1 MKILAIRG
9 KNLASLAGEFQVDFR
24 MEPLASAGLFA
35 ICGPTGAGKS
45 TLLDALCLALYNRT
59 PRLAGV
65 PGQGVELP
73 DVKDSPIGQQ
83 DPRSL
88 LRRGA
93 GEGYA
98 EVEFIG
104 NDGSEY
110 RARWSVWRAN
120 RKPGNKLQAVD
131 MSLTKLPEGLAVG
144 ARKSEVLPEIEQ
156 RLGLN
161 FEQFRRAVLL
171 AQNEFAAFL
180 KADDA
185 ERGKLLEALTGTQI
199 YTLLSRKAHERD
211 KEEQAKLQTLRN
223 QLEGHKPLDPAERLA
238 LEAERDA
245 ALAAAAQLAAERE
258 TLQAGLRWHEEW
270 SAAKD
275 SEAAALA
282 AFAAAE
288 GQTAAAESRRQ
299 RLARIAEV
307 QPAAAL
313 LRAAQ
318 QTETQAEA
326 ARAEFATRTTEAANA
341 DQARIQAESALDS
354 ARAATAQA
362 QSDQTQAVPG
372 LEQAKALDVKI
383 AADAQ
388 THAERARELDAAR
401 AAVDQAQQRLAATR
415 AEHAATSQ
423 AHQKSAEW
431 LNADKQAITKR
442 LAEEWAHWN
451 NMLGQ
456 AGTQE
461 AEAAAT
467 QQQHAQAAHAV
478 ETGLAAREQ
487 ARSAR
492 EREDRAA
499 HAAEA
504 AYLAA
509 EHASSGFDPQ
519 SLAEQRRTLETR
531 RDDLTRAEKLWREH
545 ADAAARHG
553 ELEAR
558 RNRLEHDRAAAE
570 AELARI
576 AAEKPGAEA
585 RHRQAQHALDLA
597 KLACAANVEQLRGRL
612 EPDQPCPVCGS
623 PEHPYAQ
630 AAPALH
636 AVLDALNEETATQ
649 RQALE
654 NLLDQERN
662 QQAARALCQKQA
674 GEIQPALSRI
684 EAETARLA
692 ASWAAEPVAEE
703 LAATPEA
710 ERPGWFVAQ
719 LSAINAAREDLRA
732 QEDAA
737 RVALAQRDAARHARD
752 TAREALRLAQTR
764 EAAAEAEYV
773 RHQDAL
779 AQAEALARQAAERRD
794 RSLAELTQVL
804 PETGWQDQWR
814 ANPGA
819 FHTKIKRLRVDV
831 YQDKQ
836 RELAELAQRVA
847 VLAAEI
853 AAQETAAHHAGE
865 RCQLAE
871 HTFREIDQRL
881 ARQHGERAE
890 LFGGQATAAVENA
903 LRKALETAQSR
914 EQHAAQAAE
923 HARTQAAS
931 AEARA
936 DSAQQHLAQQEHAA
950 QDAAAE
956 LAAWLDRFNAERTG
970 EPALELAEL
979 RELLDHDAAWIDRER
994 LALQALADAL
1004 NQARAIA
1011 EERRQRRAQLEAAR
1025 ATDAPADT
1033 LRERLAALI
1042 SELKAADTQRVECEA
1057 QLRADDQRQKD
1068 SAALAEAVA
1077 HQEATARLWGQ
1088 LNELIGSHDGKKF
1101 RNYAQQLS
1109 LEVLIGYANRHL
1121 ADLSR
1126 RYRLKRVPDKLALMV
1141 EDRDMGDE
1149 VRSVHSLSGGE
1160 SFLVSLA
1167 LALGL
1172 ASLSSNRVQVES
1184 LFIDEGFGSLDS
1196 DTLRVAMDALDCL
1209 HALGRKVGVISHVQE
1224 MTERIGARIQ
1234 VKRLAGGK
1242 SRVIVG

>member
-185 ERGKLLEALTGTQI
+185 ERGKLLEALTGTHI
-199 YTLLSRKAHERD
+199 YSLLSRKAHERD
-211 KEEQAKLQTLRN
+211 KEEQAKLQTLRV
-223 QLEGHKPLDPAERLA
+223 QLEGHKPLAPAERLA
-238 LEAERDA
+238 LEAERDG
-245 ALAAAAQLAAERE
+245 ALTAAAQFAAERE
-258 TLQAGLRWHEEW
+258 TVQAGLRWHEEW

-275 SEAAALA
+275 SEAAALDG
-282 AFAAAE
+282 FAAAE
-288 GQTAAAESRRQ
+288 AQTAAAEPRRQ

-318 QTETQAEA
+318 QAETQAET
-326 ARAEFATRTTEAANA
+326 ARAAATTRAEEAASA
-341 DQARIQAESALDS
+341 GQARLQAESALDT
-354 ARAATAQA
+354 ARAATAKA
-362 QSDQTQAVPG
+362 QSDQALAAPG
-372 LEQAKALDVKI
+372 LEQAKSLDVKI
-383 AADAQ
+383 AADAR
-388 THAERARELDAAR
+388 THAERARELETAR
-401 AAVDQAQQRLAATR
+401 AALDQAEQRLAATR
-415 AEHAATSQ
+415 AEHAAKSQ
-423 AHQKSAEW
+423 AHQETAEW
-431 LNADKQAITKR
+431 LHADKQAITQR

-456 AGTQE
+456 AGSQE

-467 QQQHAQAAHAV
+467 QQQHAQAAHAL
-478 ETGLAAREQ
+478 EIGLAAQEK
-487 ARSAR
+487 ARSVR
-492 EREDRAA
+492 ERDESAA
-499 HAAEA
+499 HTAEA

-509 EHASSGFDPQ
+509 ERASASFDPQ
-519 SLAEQRRTLETR
+519 KLAEERRTLETR
-531 RDDLTRAEKLWREH
+531 RDDVARAEKLWREY
-545 ADAAARHG
+545 ADAASRHAD
-553 ELEAR
+553 LHAQQD
-558 RNRLEHDRAAAE
+558 RLHKDHAATE
-570 AELARI
+570 AELAQI

-585 RHRQAQHALDLA
+585 RHQQAQHALDLA

-612 EPDQPCPVCGS
+612 APDQPCPVCGS
-623 PEHPYAQ
+623 PEHPYAED
-630 AAPALH
+630 APALH
-636 AVLDALNEETATQ
+636 ALLDALNQEAATQ

-654 NLLDQERN
+654 KLLDQERR
-662 QQAARALCQKQA
+662 QRAALALCHKQA
-674 GEIQPALSRI
+674 GEIQPALNQA
-684 EAETARLA
+684 EAETARLQA
-692 ASWAAEPVAEE
+692 AWAAEPVAEE
-703 LAATPEA
+703 LAPSPEA

-719 LSAINAAREDLRA
+719 LSAINAAREGLRV

-737 RVALAQRDAARHARD
+737 RLALAQLDTARHARD
-752 TAREALRLAQTR
+752 AAREALRLAQTR
-764 EAAAEAEYV
+764 EAAAEAEGV
-773 RHQDAL
+773 RQQDAL
-779 AQAEALARQAAERRD
+779 AQAEANARQAAERRD

-804 PETGWQDQWR
+804 PETGWQAAWR
-814 ANPGA
+814 ADPGA
-819 FHTKIKRLRVDV
+819 FHAKLKRRVDV
-831 YQDKQ
+831 YQEQQ
-836 RELAELAQRVA
+836 RQWTELAQRVA

-853 AAQETAAHHAGE
+853 AAQETAAQHAGE
-865 RCQLAE
+865 RQRQAAQ
-871 HTFREIDQRL
+871 TFDEIDQRL
-881 ARQHGERAE
+881 AGQRNERAQ
-890 LFGGQATAAVENA
+890 LFDGQATAAVENA
-903 LRKALETAQSR
+903 LRLALD
-914 EQHAAQAAE
+914 AAQDSEQKAARAAE
-923 HARTQAAS
+923 QARTQAAS

-936 DSAQQHLAQQEHAA
+936 DSARQHLAQQEQTAQHAV
-950 QDAAAE
+950 AE
-956 LAAWLDRFNAERTG
+956 LAAWLARYNAERSG
-970 EPALELAEL
+970 EPALEQAEL
-979 RELLDHDAAWIDRER
+979 REWLDHDAAWIDRER
-994 LALQALADAL
+994 QDLQALADAL

-1011 EERRQRRAQLEAAR
+1011 EERRRHRTQLEAAR
-1025 ATDAPADT
+1025 TTDAPAET
-1033 LRERLAALI
+1033 LRERLAALAG
-1042 SELKAADTQRVECEA
+1042 ELKVADTRRVELEA
-1057 QLRADDQRQKD
+1057 QLRSDDQRQKD
-1068 SAALAEAVA
+1068 TAALSDAAA
-1077 HQEATARLWGQ
+1077 QQEATARLWGQ

-1242 SRVIVG
+1242 SRIIVG